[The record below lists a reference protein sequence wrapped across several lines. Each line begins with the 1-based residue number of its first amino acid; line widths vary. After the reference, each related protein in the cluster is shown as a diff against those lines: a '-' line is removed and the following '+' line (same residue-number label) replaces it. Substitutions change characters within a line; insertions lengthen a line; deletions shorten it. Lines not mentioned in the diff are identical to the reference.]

1 MPQPR
6 QVREEPSQVQRQ
18 HHSDTGQGAAR
29 ARGGAKPPT
38 APFGRNGIATVQG
51 GLSGSTRT
59 PQLLQ
64 ASHPLLAQPHASTTP
79 LLHTIGQP
87 PSHEASGKLIQRRDH
102 THQQRSGQC
111 LGASRCICPQPP
123 PKDRGSGGSA
133 CPVPLLRRRLPWG
146 GAHGMGQQGKH
157 TPARPGPGWTLST
170 ALTPQPVV
178 PEPPQ
183 TQSPQQGCEVR
194 GSPGAAQLPALT
206 AGRGSATFSHQLE
219 ASLQHRQLQAAV
231 HGGSVQGI
239 RGRSYRAA

>member
-79 LLHTIGQP
+79 LLSLCSTPSGSPRPTKPQENSSREEITHTSSAPGSVLGP
-87 PSHEASGKLIQRRDH
+87 R
-102 THQQRSGQC
+102 
-111 LGASRCICPQPP
+111 GASVRSLPQ
-123 PKDRGSGGSA
+123 KTGD
-133 CPVPLLRRRLPWG
+133 
-146 GAHGMGQQGKH
+146 
-157 TPARPGPGWTLST
+157 
-170 ALTPQPVV
+170 
-178 PEPPQ
+178 
-183 TQSPQQGCEVR
+183 
-194 GSPGAAQLPALT
+194 
-206 AGRGSATFSHQLE
+206 LE
-219 ASLQHRQLQAAV
+219 AAHAPFPS
-231 HGGSVQGI
+231 
-239 RGRSYRAA
+239 